1 MVYNAKLLLER
12 CNGPVAVESLMR
24 VINMSQKDAEEAVL
38 AAGGSLTDPM
48 PAWIRKELEEKGV
61 IKRGQSS

>member
-24 VINMSQKDAEEAVL
+24 VINMSRKDAEEAVL
-38 AAGGSLTDPM
+38 AAGGSLTDPV
-48 PAWIRKELEEKGV
+48 PGWIRKEWEEKAG
-61 IKRGQSS
+61 RGQSS